1 MFHRPAALRARV
13 ESQRLL
19 ARWAARCHSAA
30 SGDAAEVS
38 MSKHAGHIHTPS
50 AEASTVRH
58 TCVPPGTIIA
68 NLARDK
74 GIREGRSL
82 AEVSLEMRYT
92 PQGNVISA
100 KIAKLFG
107 GSQRSRCR
115 RICTSSSR

>member
-1 MFHRPAALRARV
+1 
-13 ESQRLL
+13 
-19 ARWAARCHSAA
+19 
-30 SGDAAEVS
+30 
-38 MSKHAGHIHTPS
+38 MSKHSGHIHTPP

-58 TCVPPGTIIA
+58 THDPPGTIIA

-74 GIREGRSL
+74 GIRHGRSL

-107 GSQRSRCR
+107 GSPRSRCS